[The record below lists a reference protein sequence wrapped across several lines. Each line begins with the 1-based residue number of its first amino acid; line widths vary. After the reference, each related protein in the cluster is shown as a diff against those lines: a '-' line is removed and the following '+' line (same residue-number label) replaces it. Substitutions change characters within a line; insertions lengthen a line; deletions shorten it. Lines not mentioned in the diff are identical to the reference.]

1 MLIILF
7 LNVLCF
13 GQILGKSFN
22 VLKTSLNI
30 KYPSENEII
39 NMKDDQNQLIV
50 TFNDKIAKNKP
61 EIKTLLLNK
70 DISI

>member
-13 GQILGKSFN
+13 GQILGKSLI
-22 VLKTSLNI
+22 VLKSSLNI
-30 KYPSENEII
+30 KYPSENEMI
-39 NMKDDQNQLIV
+39 NMKNDQNQLIV

-61 EIKTLLLNK
+61 EIKTLFLNK
-70 DISI
+70 DISM